1 MALRLYNTLS
11 GKIEDFHPLDSHR
24 VRMYACGPTVYD
36 YGHIGNFR
44 TFIAVDLLYR
54 FLRQSGYDVRYVM
67 NITDVDDRII
77 RNSARD
83 GVTVQQY
90 TAKFTQ
96 AFLEDSATLNIEQP
110 IRVRATEYIDDMANF
125 IGRLAEKGFAYRT
138 DDGSYYF
145 RIAKFPEYG
154 KLSKKDFAGMADG
167 ARVDLDEYEKD
178 SARDFALWKAPKP
191 GEASWD
197 TAIGPGRPGWHIEC
211 SVMSMEQLG
220 PSFDLHAGGEDLI
233 FPHHENEIAQSEALS
248 GKQFA
253 RYWFHARFLLVEGQ
267 KMAKSAGNFYTVRDL
282 VLLGHKPSSIRWL
295 LTQVPYRNQ
304 LNFTFEGLK
313 SAASSVEK
321 LRNFKLRLER
331 AAQASFA
338 KGTDSK
344 ATDGSGTNGKGTGAR
359 STDGKGADARSTN
372 GKGKTSVVPSGAP
385 NNAALAAEGRPA
397 SPTASNS
404 AFSTLARE
412 TVDRIT
418 SALDDDL
425 NTAEAQAAIF
435 DMLRKANTALDA
447 AASGQ
452 NNAGQN
458 KAGQNNF
465 RQDDVKPLLAALD
478 KFDEIFCVL
487 KDDDQS
493 KMKAILDWAR
503 AEGREKEISPELLEI
518 AASAQL
524 ADEQVNQKLAEME
537 AARKARNFKLSDA
550 LRAELT
556 AAGIIVE
563 NTKDGVRWRRK

>member
-11 GKIEDFHPLDSHR
+11 GKIEDFHPLHDNR

-67 NITDVDDRII
+67 NITDVDDKII
-77 RNSARD
+77 RNAARD
-83 GVTVQQY
+83 GVSVQQY
-90 TAKFTQ
+90 TAKFIQ
-96 AFLEDSATLNIEQP
+96 AFLDDSTTMGIEP
-110 IRVRATEYIDDMANF
+110 SVLVRATEHIHAMADF
-125 IGRLAEKGFAYRT
+125 IAELVKKGFAYRT

-154 KLSKKDFAGMADG
+154 KLSKKDFAGMTDG
-167 ARVDLDEYEKD
+167 ARVDVDEYEKD

-197 TAIGPGRPGWHIEC
+197 TSIGPGRPGWHIEC
-211 SVMSMEQLG
+211 SVMSMEQFG

-248 GKQFA
+248 GKQFV

-267 KMAKSAGNFYTVRDL
+267 KMSKSLGNFFTIRDL
-282 VLLGHKPSSIRWL
+282 VLRGHKPSSIRWL

-304 LNFTFEGLK
+304 LNFTFDGLK

-321 LRNFKLRLER
+321 LRNFRFRLTSTQFP
-331 AAQASFA
+331 AGATPPMAQLADE
-338 KGTDSK
+338 TI
-344 ATDGSGTNGKGTGAR
+344 AR
-359 STDGKGADARSTN
+359 IK
-372 GKGKTSVVPSGAP
+372 
-385 NNAALAAEGRPA
+385 
-397 SPTASNS
+397 
-404 AFSTLARE
+404 
-412 TVDRIT
+412 

-425 NTAEAQAAIF
+425 NTAEAQAAVF

-447 AASGQ
+447 G
-452 NNAGQN
+452 
-458 KAGQNNF
+458 KV
-465 RQDDVKPLLAALD
+465 RQDDVKPLLGALE
-478 KFDEIFCVL
+478 KFDEIFGVL
-487 KDDDQS
+487 KDDDQP
-493 KMKAILDWAR
+493 KMRVILDWAR
-503 AEGREKEISPELLEI
+503 AEGREKEISPELMEI
-518 AASAQL
+518 AGSAQL

-537 AARKARNFKLSDA
+537 AARKSRNFKLSDA